1 LTPSAVVPVHRENV
15 SVLRGHSKLSRRTP
29 CIEARG
35 PSVRPCGSAAG
46 VAVITNGGWATK
58 DVVGSGKPN
67 LRDLRDIQSIGDH
80 ASQLA
85 GCADRDDR
93 YIRGH
98 DCTTTDWDRE
108 PRDCGLRLN
117 EVHVDVLLAPAL
129 LAFGAATL
137 SLRTIRPSVLRRT
150 E

>member
-1 LTPSAVVPVHRENV
+1 MHRENV
-15 SVLRGHSKLSRRTP
+15 SVLRGHSKPSRRTP
-29 CIEARG
+29 CIEARAPRFG
-35 PSVRPCGSAAG
+35 RVAPRQG

-58 DVVGSGKPN
+58 EVVGSGKPN
-67 LRDLRDIQSIGDH
+67 LRDLRDIQSIGYH

-98 DCTTTDWDRE
+98 DCTTTDWERQ

>member
-1 LTPSAVVPVHRENV
+1 M
-15 SVLRGHSKLSRRTP
+15 
-29 CIEARG
+29 
-35 PSVRPCGSAAG
+35 
-46 VAVITNGGWATK
+46 TNGSWATK
-58 DVVGSGKPN
+58 DVGSGKPN

-93 YIRGH
+93 YNRGN
-98 DCTTTDWDRE
+98 DCTTTDWDR
-108 PRDCGLRLN
+108 RGLRLN

-129 LAFGAATL
+129 FAFGAATL